1 MKIGGWAPHE
11 LHRHEAE
18 EVARDEA
25 EGVRLAY
32 VAATRARDLLVVP
45 ALGDEPWEG
54 GWFSPLNARCIRRSR
69 RGARPTAARSVRRS
83 SRRTRC
89 ASRPNDEPAGP
100 STVCPGRHTFANGG
114 YSVVWWEPGS
124 GGGLTLDEKPRFGC
138 AAKSSS
144 SRTSPRNVIAD
155 GRCRYDRWKLTRE
168 DARQS
173 GATPSVRVQTVREW
187 AAESNGTRPA
197 AIDAASVTVV
207 SVGGGD
213 ASRRGGAAFGALVHA
228 VLAQAPFDATPSEL
242 EQIATVEARV
252 LGADEPE
259 AAAAAEVVTRVFA
272 HDLIDQAR
280 RASARGACRRETPV
294 TLTLPDGTLVEGVVD
309 LAFEQYGVWWVVDYK
324 TDRDLAE
331 AGEEQYRAQIALYA
345 AAIGAATG
353 SPVAGCLLRV

>member
-1 MKIGGWAPHE
+1 
-11 LHRHEAE
+11 
-18 EVARDEA
+18 
-25 EGVRLAY
+25 
-32 VAATRARDLLVVP
+32 
-45 ALGDEPWEG
+45 
-54 GWFSPLNARCIRRSR
+54 
-69 RGARPTAARSVRRS
+69 
-83 SRRTRC
+83 
-89 ASRPNDEPAGP
+89 
-100 STVCPGRHTFANGG
+100 
-114 YSVVWWEPGS
+114 VWWEPGS
-124 GGGLTLDEKPRFGC
+124 GGGLTLDEKPRYGLRREELIVKDV
-138 AAKSSS
+138 A
-144 SRTSPRNVIAD
+144 RNVIAD
-155 GRCRYDRWKLTRE
+155 GRSRYDRWKLTRE
-168 DARQS
+168 NARQS

-187 AAESNGTRPA
+187 AAESNGTPLV

-207 SVGGGD
+207 SVGSGD

-252 LGADEPE
+252 LGVDGPDAS
-259 AAAAAEVVTRVFA
+259 AAAEVVARVFA
-272 HDLIDQAR
+272 HDLIAQAR

-309 LAFEQYGVWWVVDYK
+309 LAFEQSGVWWVVDYK